1 MSQHHRQLSHRGV
14 RGGAGVSSVIAFG
27 TAIILFG
34 VLVSPGAAADP
45 VQGTPQAAVPRG
57 ESDPIVIAVE
67 APLSG
72 SQSANGK
79 DMLRGV
85 KLAVREVNARGGV
98 LGRQVSLVPIDDRA
112 DADLAEAAV
121 ARAVAAG
128 AVAVIGPYNSSVGVI
143 NLGSY
148 LDAGIVPLR
157 MTSADQTQGFG
168 ATTQPMVK
176 QTSPTEVPYLASI
189 AKERVTMLVD
199 PSAYTTSVAQRT
211 AQGLRQRGIDV
222 VMISIDADA
231 NDYTAVVDDALATNP
246 DVVYSS
252 TYYPE
257 GAKIAQALAEANTT
271 AACFMNLANVDT
283 AFVAEAGI
291 PVSRKCTFSGVPA
304 AEQYPGAQA
313 YVARYIAAF
322 GKQPDVWGS
331 FTYDS
336 ALVLFAAMER
346 AATTRFSPLLKTVLN
361 TTQLRG
367 ATGTI
372 TINPTSGNRR
382 NAPMFILSVNR
393 SGNFVI
399 ST

>member
-1 MSQHHRQLSHRGV
+1 MSHRHPRISHTAARPRATTACAV
-14 RGGAGVSSVIAFG
+14 ALG
-27 TAIILFG
+27 TAAILCG
-34 VLVSPGAAADP
+34 VLVSPVASAGPGQVTA
-45 VQGTPQAAVPRG
+45 PRG

-67 APLSG
+67 APLTG

-85 KLAVREVNARGGV
+85 TLAVREVNARGGV

-112 DADLAEAAV
+112 DADRAEASV
-121 ARAVAAG
+121 ATAVAAG

-143 NLGSY
+143 NLSSY
-148 LDAGIVPLR
+148 MDAGIVPLR

-176 QTSPTEVPYLASI
+176 QTSPTEVPYLASM
-189 AKERVTMLVD
+189 AKTRVTMLVD

-211 AQGLRQRGIDV
+211 AQGLRKQGIDV
-222 VMISIDADA
+222 VMISIDAGA
-231 NDYTAVVDDALATNP
+231 NDYTAAVSDAVATNP
-246 DVVYSS
+246 DVIYSS

-291 PVSRKCTFSGVPA
+291 PVSRTCTFSGVPA
-304 AEQYPGAQA
+304 AEQFPGAQA
-313 YVARYIAAF
+313 YVTRYIAAF

-346 AATTRFSPLLKTVLN
+346 AGTTRYSPLLTAVLG
-361 TTQLRG
+361 TTGLRG

-382 NAPMFILSVNR
+382 NAPMFILKVNR
-393 SGNFVI
+393 SGDFVI
-399 ST
+399 TT